1 MINGKTKSG
10 FRYSIDEN
18 VITDFEFIEN
28 LENVMD
34 NGAGL
39 SKALIILLGEK
50 QKKALINYV
59 RDKKTKR
66 VPIKNV
72 MKEVEDILSNPKI
85 KNL

>member
-1 MINGKTKSG
+1 MIKGKTKSG
-10 FRYSIDEN
+10 FRYSVDEN
-18 VITDFEFIEN
+18 IITDFEFIEN
-28 LENVMD
+28 LEKVMD

-39 SKALIILLGEK
+39 SKVLIILLGEK

-66 VPIKNV
+66 VPVKNLI
-72 MKEVEDILSNPKI
+72 KEVEDILSNPKI

>member
-1 MINGKTKSG
+1 MIKGKTESG

-28 LENVMD
+28 LEKVMD

-66 VPIKNV
+66 VPVKNV
-72 MKEVEDILSNPKI
+72 IKEVEDMLSNPKL

>member
-1 MINGKTKSG
+1 MIDGKTKSG

-28 LENVMD
+28 LENVME
-34 NGAGL
+34 NGVGL
-39 SKALIILLGEK
+39 SKTLVILLGEK
-50 QKKALINYV
+50 QKKDLINYV

>member
-1 MINGKTKSG
+1 
-10 FRYSIDEN
+10 
-18 VITDFEFIEN
+18 
-28 LENVMD
+28 MD

-66 VPIKNV
+66 VPVKNV
-72 MKEVEDILSNPKI
+72 IKEVEDMLSNPKL

>member
-1 MINGKTKSG
+1 MIKGKTESG

-28 LENVMD
+28 LEKVMD

-59 RDKKTKR
+59 RDKRTKR
-66 VPIKNV
+66 VPVKNV
-72 MKEVEDILSNPKI
+72 IKEVEDMLSNPKL